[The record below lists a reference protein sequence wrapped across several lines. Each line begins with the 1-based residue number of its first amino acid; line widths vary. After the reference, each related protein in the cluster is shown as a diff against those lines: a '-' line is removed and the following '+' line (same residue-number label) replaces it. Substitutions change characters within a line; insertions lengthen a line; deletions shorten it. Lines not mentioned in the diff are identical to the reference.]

1 MMLHTA
7 TNTHMPL
14 QRVCLTCRGWRLSQ
28 RACLLLL
35 LLNVATALHALL
47 VSGDGTAAAQCLAD
61 MASEVQRMEPN
72 NAALMVQLVSRS
84 STVLLSACCGPLCCA
99 LLRVRTCF

>member
-1 MMLHTA
+1 M
-7 TNTHMPL
+7 
-14 QRVCLTCRGWRLSQ
+14 
-28 RACLLLL
+28 LLLL
-35 LLNVATALHALL
+35 DTATALHALL

-99 LLRVRTCF
+99 LLRLSANLFLNTLPELDIGAQQLLCALAAGCLLCASGWQ